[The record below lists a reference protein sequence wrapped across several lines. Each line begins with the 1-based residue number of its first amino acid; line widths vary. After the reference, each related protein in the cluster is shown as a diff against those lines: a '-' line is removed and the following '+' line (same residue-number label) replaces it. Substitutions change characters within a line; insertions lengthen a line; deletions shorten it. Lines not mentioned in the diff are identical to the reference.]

1 MRVRLSIVSK
11 LARMSL
17 AQFSKNLMSGGHA
30 GRPDCA
36 GGTTE
41 VAGFEGLGQKRF
53 AADVVAAMSNPE
65 TPAPGGI
72 PESTAIKNECSS
84 GI

>member
-11 LARMSL
+11 PTRMSL
-17 AQFSKNLMSGGHA
+17 AQFSKNLMSIEPA
-30 GRPDCA
+30 GRLDCA
-36 GGTTE
+36 DGTSE
-41 VAGFEGLGQKRF
+41 VAGFEGLGQKQF
-53 AADVVAAMSNPE
+53 AAEVVAAMSNPE

-72 PESTAIKNECSS
+72 PKSTAIKNERSS

>member
-11 LARMSL
+11 PARMSL
-17 AQFSKNLMSGGHA
+17 AQFSRNFMSSKPA
-30 GRPDCA
+30 GRLDCA
-36 GGTTE
+36 GPTE
-41 VAGFEGLGQKRF
+41 VAGFEALGQKRF

-65 TPAPGGI
+65 TPAPDGI
-72 PESTAIKNECSS
+72 SESAAMKNKCNS

>member
-11 LARMSL
+11 PARMSL
-17 AQFSKNLMSGGHA
+17 AQFSKNLLSSETA
-30 GRPDCA
+30 GRLDCA
-36 GGTTE
+36 DGITE

-65 TPAPGGI
+65 APAPGGI
-72 PESTAIKNECSS
+72 PQSTVIKERM
-84 GI
+84 